1 MEKGVLWN
9 AAYIETDTLHFQC
22 SADRIA
28 FSAGGGVTCRLV
40 DGITEK
46 KSNVKSA
53 GEV

>member
-1 MEKGVLWN
+1 MEKAVLWN
-9 AAYIETDTLHFQC
+9 TAYIETDTLHFQC

-28 FSAGGGVTCRLV
+28 FSAGWGITCRMV

-46 KSNVKSA
+46 ESNVKSA